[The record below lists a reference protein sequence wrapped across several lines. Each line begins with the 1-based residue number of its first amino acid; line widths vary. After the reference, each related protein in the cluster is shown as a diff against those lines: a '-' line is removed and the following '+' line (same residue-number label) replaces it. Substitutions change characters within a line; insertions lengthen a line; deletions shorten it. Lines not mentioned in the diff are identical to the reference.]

1 MGVWEYGSVGVWEYG
16 RLGLPHPHTPILR
29 QRGIIVSEK
38 VVIQVEHLRKTYGSV
53 TAVDDISFE
62 VYQGE
67 IFGIVGP
74 NGAGK
79 TTTIECIEGLRSPD
93 GGRIRVLGLD
103 PQRDGKALWPRIGVQ
118 LQQSALQE
126 RMKVW
131 EAIDL
136 FASLYPC
143 SVDWRELL
151 ERLGLTE
158 KRDSMFCQLSGGQKQ
173 RLFIAL
179 ALVNDPE
186 VVFPDEL
193 TTGLDPQ
200 ARHAMWDL
208 IRSIRDRGKTVVLTT
223 HFMEEAERLCDRVA
237 IVDHGRIVAL
247 DTPSNLISGLGVGT
261 RVVFTMEAPLDVDA
275 LRRSVEID
283 RIEQE
288 GDRIAVNCQSNQQLA
303 QLINTLVSNGSRFR
317 DLRTEQPT
325 LEDVFLATT
334 GRAMRD

>member
-1 MGVWEYGSVGVWEYG
+1 MSDK
-16 RLGLPHPHTPILR
+16 I
-29 QRGIIVSEK
+29 
-38 VVIQVEHLRKTYGSV
+38 VIQVEHLRKTYGSV
-53 TAVDDISFE
+53 TAVDDISFD

-79 TTTIECIEGLRSPD
+79 TTTLECVEGLRQPD
-93 GGRIRVLGLD
+93 SGRINVLGLD
-103 PQRDGKALWPRIGVQ
+103 PARDGADLWPRIGVQ

-131 EAIDL
+131 EVLDL
-136 FASLYPC
+136 FASFYPR
-143 SVDWRELL
+143 SADWKALMEQ
-151 ERLGLTE
+151 LGLAE

-173 RLFIAL
+173 RLFVAL

-186 VVFPDEL
+186 LVFPDEI

-208 IRSIRDRGKTVVLTT
+208 IRGIRERGKTVVLTT

-247 DTPSNLISGLGVGT
+247 DTPSNLISSLGVGT
-261 RVVFTMEAPLDVDA
+261 RVVFTMEEPLDTNA
-275 LRRSVEID
+275 LSRSCD
-283 RIEQE
+283 YGAIERE
-288 GDRIAVNCQSNQQLA
+288 GDRIAVDCKSNQQLA
-303 QLINTLVSNGSRFR
+303 QLINTLVSDGLRFR

>member
-1 MGVWEYGSVGVWEYG
+1 
-16 RLGLPHPHTPILR
+16 
-29 QRGIIVSEK
+29 VSDK
-38 VVIQVEHLRKTYGSV
+38 IVIQVEHLRKTYGSL

-62 VYQGE
+62 VYEGE

-79 TTTIECIEGLRSPD
+79 TTTIECIEGLRRPD
-93 GGRIRVLGLD
+93 GGRISVLGLD
-103 PQRDGKALWPRIGVQ
+103 PDRDGCSLWPRIGVQ

-126 RMKVW
+126 RIKVR

-136 FASLYPC
+136 FAAIYPR
-143 SVDWRELL
+143 SVDRKTLL
-151 ERLGLTE
+151 EQLGLAE
-158 KRDSMFCQLSGGQKQ
+158 KADSLFCQLSGGQKQ
-173 RLFIAL
+173 RLFVAL

-186 VVFPDEL
+186 IVFPDEI

-200 ARHAMWDL
+200 ARRAMWDL
-208 IRSIRDRGKTVVLTT
+208 IRGIRDRGKTVVLTT

-237 IVDHGRIVAL
+237 IVDQGRIVAL
-247 DTPSNLISGLGVGT
+247 DTPSNLIGSLGVGT
-261 RVVFTMEAPLDVDA
+261 RVVFSVEGTFDVDA
-275 LRRSVEID
+275 LSRSAD
-283 RIEQE
+283 YGGIERDGE
-288 GDRIAVNCQSNQQLA
+288 RIAVNCKSNQQLA
-303 QLINTLVSNGSRFR
+303 QLVNTLVSDGLRFR